1 MSEYKVNDA
10 IDRGLADVAA
20 GRVHRMSF
28 AEYADIPNEDKVK
41 QVIVMRRQYTDKNGN
56 CMGLNHGK
64 MIAQGAHS
72 SIAFLT
78 NKIQS
83 IIKEYPFTQD
93 CPNIQGYFKDQE
105 LKWIEGAF
113 TKICLQVQT
122 EEELDQIYENAK
134 KAGLEVHL
142 ITDSGLTE
150 FHGVPTKTCLA
161 IGPDYSSKIDPITN
175 HLKLL

>member
-1 MSEYKVNDA
+1 MS
-10 IDRGLADVAA
+10 
-20 GRVHRMSF
+20 
-28 AEYADIPNEDKVK
+28 NEDKIK
-41 QVIVMRRQYTDKNGN
+41 QVIVMRTQYKDRNGN
-56 CMGLNHGK
+56 PMKIRTGK
-64 MIAQGAHS
+64 LIAQGAHA

-78 NKIQS
+78 NKIRKYEEEKFNNESNRFSLDDVQS
-83 IIKEYPFTQD
+83 E
-93 CPNIQGYFKDQE
+93 
-105 LKWIEGAF
+105 WVEGAF

-122 EEELDQIYENAK
+122 EEELDKIYEDAR

>member
-1 MSEYKVNDA
+1 MNEK
-10 IDRGLADVAA
+10 
-20 GRVHRMSF
+20 
-28 AEYADIPNEDKVK
+28 NEDKIK
-41 QVIVMRRQYTDKNGN
+41 QVVVMRTQYKDKDGN
-56 CMGLNHGK
+56 PMKLRLGK
-64 MIAQGAHS
+64 SISQACHS

-78 NKIQS
+78 NKIRKYEEEKFNNEPNRFSLDDVQS
-83 IIKEYPFTQD
+83 
-93 CPNIQGYFKDQE
+93 
-105 LKWIEGAF
+105 KWVEGAF

-122 EEELDQIYENAK
+122 EEELDKIYEVAK

-150 FHGVPTKTCLA
+150 FHGVATKTCLA